1 MFNDKVFEK
10 IKNTNQIEKLNS
22 FYCELEP
29 TGLYMGYSYEAA
41 SFIIPK
47 NFVIVDLGCYMGAQG
62 FLFEDFKKYIGIDIF
77 EKYFNDSPK
86 RFETSNSEHFCM
98 SIQEFLNSEDFKNL
112 DLNNTYAIMNAVP
125 IKEEM
130 KEIFDAFPNII
141 ISYPGTQS
149 IAKGIFE
156 KEMLYFEN
164 LLYQN
169 RCPYTQKYLNDNPDI
184 KKEFEEKQKVA
195 TTEVNNY
202 INKNKD
208 LER

>member
-1 MFNDKVFEK
+1 MFNEKVFEK
-10 IKNTNQIEKLNS
+10 IKITNQIEKLNDS
-22 FYCELEP
+22 YCELESD
-29 TGLYMGYSYEAA
+29 GLYMGHSYEAA

-77 EKYFNDSPK
+77 EKCFDDSPR
-86 RFETSNSEHFCM
+86 RFETSNSEHFYM
-98 SIQEFLNSEDFKNL
+98 SIQDFLNSENFKNL

-125 IKEEM
+125 VKEEIKEVFE
-130 KEIFDAFPNII
+130 AFSNVI

-149 IAKGIFE
+149 VAKGVFE

-164 LLYQN
+164 LLYQSK
-169 RCPYTQKYLNDNPDI
+169 CPYTQKYLNDNPDI
-184 KKEFEEKQKVA
+184 RKEFEEKEEKA
-195 TTEVNNY
+195 LIEVNNY
-202 INKNKD
+202 INRNKD